1 MAAHPETVRRRLPPE
16 TGQHAAF
23 SRKSMQ
29 RSREAIGAVRG
40 ACRVPLEAVQ
50 GVAVEAVMPVFRA
63 AVDAAEQ
70 HVLRMH
76 AQDFGAADAPS
87 VAGAS
92 PYMAD
97 LIRHISHCRPVPPC
111 LPPTPT
117 GGFGHA
123 TTEEGAP
130 SA

>member
-1 MAAHPETVRRRLPPE
+1 MEL
-16 TGQHAAF
+16 G
-23 SRKSMQ
+23 
-29 RSREAIGAVRG
+29 G

-70 HVLRMH
+70 HILRMH
-76 AQDFGAADAPS
+76 SQDFDAADAPS

-97 LIRHISHCRPVPPC
+97 LVRHISHCRPAPPC
-111 LPPTPT
+111 SHTPK
-117 GGFGHA
+117 GSRCVP
-123 TTEEGAP
+123 E
-130 SA
+130 